1 MSSPSTPVRVL
12 AVDDDDDIQ
21 ALLKVA
27 LRSGFVITSAMD
39 GEEALDWMS
48 RGEFDVILLDM
59 NLPDMTGYDV
69 LNTARKRRID
79 TPCIL
84 LTAENSSAAIAPV
97 LKLGVASYIP
107 KPINPKELGK
117 QVKKALEPVPQ
128 KESGAPD
135 TVVVPAELES
145 LRIDHGEIVG
155 VLYERYSDS
164 GKVNKLITKCLHG
177 KYPKLG
183 DWARQYLARTQALD
197 SLSPHLR
204 EYFNY
209 ERYARDL
216 FEAGSILTARV
227 SETYYVFSPLEAVK
241 DD

>member
-84 LTAENSSAAIAPV
+84 LTAENSSAA
-97 LKLGVASYIP
+97 LSMRFSS
-107 KPINPKELGK
+107 ELT
-117 QVKKALEPVPQ
+117 P
-128 KESGAPD
+128 S
-135 TVVVPAELES
+135 VVSRSSA
-145 LRIDHGEIVG
+145 
-155 VLYERYSDS
+155 
-164 GKVNKLITKCLHG
+164 N
-177 KYPKLG
+177 
-183 DWARQYLARTQALD
+183 
-197 SLSPHLR
+197 LSI
-204 EYFNY
+204 EF
-209 ERYARDL
+209 
-216 FEAGSILTARV
+216 
-227 SETYYVFSPLEAVK
+227 K
-241 DD
+241 